1 MNHHQPGTRP
11 ARRIAL
17 IGTDFDGTVFA
28 GGDTMA
34 AAEHYRAFRGQ
45 LQHLRGAFGTH
56 WAVVTGRHVSAMPLL
71 LNELLM
77 HGLSPDFMVMED
89 ARIYRRRGSRFRP
102 FWWWN
107 FSIWLR
113 RRRQLARHRERV
125 RATMASIQAEHP
137 TAVSMGGNRMIDL
150 WYEFDADGAAMA
162 VERRLLDQFAGESD
176 FFVFRWG
183 REVCLAPTAGTK
195 GEAVRRLA
203 SELGA
208 HRREV
213 FTVGDGQNDIS
224 MLDPVAAGLIAC
236 VANAQDEVR
245 VAVERA
251 KGFIASG
258 QHIAGV
264 VEALHFYSQKT
275 NVPG

>member
-1 MNHHQPGTRP
+1 MDHHQPGTRP

-28 GGDTMA
+28 GGDTMVS
-34 AAEHYRAFRGQ
+34 AEHYRAFRRQ
-45 LQHLRGAFGTH
+45 LQHLRGAFGTR

-150 WYEFDADGAAMA
+150 WYEFDADGAAVA

-208 HRREV
+208 HRRDV
-213 FTVGDGQNDIS
+213 FTIGDGQNDIS
-224 MLDPVAAGLIAC
+224 MLDPVAAGQIAC

-264 VEALHFYSQKT
+264 VEALHFYSRKT